1 MQGFLFAASIME
13 SCVLVFPVILLKVC
27 SAFQKG
33 LTVRDCAFPD
43 NHDKT
48 IPAVLERSRV
58 LGRKLLFCASLG
70 FKYDDIYLAVLFNWF
85 LLNSCYHNVQFQ

>member
-1 MQGFLFAASIME
+1 MQSFLFAASIME
-13 SCVLVFPVILLKVC
+13 SCVPVLPVILLKVC

-43 NHDKT
+43 NRGKM
-48 IPAVLERSRV
+48 IPAVLERCLM

-70 FKYDDIYLAVLFNWF
+70 FKCNDIYLAVLFNWF
-85 LLNSCYHNVQFQ
+85 LLNSC